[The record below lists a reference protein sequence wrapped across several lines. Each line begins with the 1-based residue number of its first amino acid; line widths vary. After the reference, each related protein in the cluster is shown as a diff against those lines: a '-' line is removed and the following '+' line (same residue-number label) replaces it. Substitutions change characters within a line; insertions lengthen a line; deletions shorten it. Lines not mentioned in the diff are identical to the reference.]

1 VLEAVSDNVFD
12 YITYHQYPCC
22 LPSAAFAA
30 DPTCMQQVDDAAT
43 AVVSDGITNN
53 KPMAIWAGETSN
65 CAGGGRVGYSDSFSD
80 IFYYMYQLCVLPLLG
95 VPLAARQAFV
105 GGDYELL
112 SRFNSTA
119 HPSFWVAYLYGQHL
133 AGAATYQ
140 VSQSVSSVTTGL
152 RVFGF
157 VDAENAKIAV

>member
-1 VLEAVSDNVFD
+1 
-12 YITYHQYPCC
+12 
-22 LPSAAFAA
+22 
-30 DPTCMQQVDDAAT
+30 
-43 AVVSDGITNN
+43 
-53 KPMAIWAGETSN
+53 
-65 CAGGGRVGYSDSFSD
+65 
-80 IFYYMYQLCVLPLLG
+80 MYQLCVLPLLG

-157 VDAENAKIAV
+157 VDAENAKIAVVLNANVSTTYQLQLPDFASAVLVQKLSADSLSSGQILLNGKPLMLIPTAGATELPATPWVNATNPLTVPPLTAFFVKSL